1 VNGISRSGSAAPPN
15 SSKIAGRLD
24 SCTTIGIMGRMAR
37 VGLAVAVAML
47 STMAYAQPRFD
58 AEGESSMLA
67 RINQM
72 RNAQSI
78 APLVR
83 HEGLDAAA
91 REHSAD
97 MAEHR
102 QLAHV
107 SERTGD
113 PGARVG
119 RAGVQAQRIAQNVA
133 RRATTLEAYQSIL
146 ESEANRRQLLDPTLT
161 HIGLAATVGED
172 GVYVTQVLARI
183 APPEVL
189 DPVEP
194 VPPPAVLDLPEAV
207 PETPPVEADAPSGP
221 DAVAP
226 PAPTAALPAP
236 PAPPAT
242 AAPGVPV
249 VRIPADRVGRVAG
262 YWVQYQGRW
271 WYYPVP
277 ADARPGQ
284 ALRPDPSVQGP
295 PPGYQ
300 QGGVWMRAPAPPAR
314 RYFWQ
319 RPY

>member
-1 VNGISRSGSAAPPN
+1 
-15 SSKIAGRLD
+15 
-24 SCTTIGIMGRMAR
+24 
-37 VGLAVAVAML
+37 ML
-47 STMAYAQPRFD
+47 SSTASAQPRFD

-78 APLVR
+78 APLAR

-97 MAEHR
+97 MAEHH

-107 SERTGD
+107 TDRTGD

-119 RAGVQAQRIAQNVA
+119 RAGVRAQRIAQNVA

-161 HIGLAATVGED
+161 HIGLASAVGED

-183 APPEVL
+183 PPPAAL

-194 VPPPAVLDLPEAV
+194 VPPPAVLDIPDEV
-207 PETPPVEADAPSGP
+207 PETE
-221 DAVAP
+221 AP
-226 PAPTAALPAP
+226 PAETEAPAP
-236 PAPPAT
+236 ELHAVPSPQAAPSAS

-249 VRIPADRVGRVAG
+249 VRVPADRVGRVAG

-284 ALRPDPSVQGP
+284 ALRPDLSVQGP
-295 PPGYQ
+295 PPGHQ
-300 QGGVWMRAPAPPAR
+300 QGGSWIQSPRR